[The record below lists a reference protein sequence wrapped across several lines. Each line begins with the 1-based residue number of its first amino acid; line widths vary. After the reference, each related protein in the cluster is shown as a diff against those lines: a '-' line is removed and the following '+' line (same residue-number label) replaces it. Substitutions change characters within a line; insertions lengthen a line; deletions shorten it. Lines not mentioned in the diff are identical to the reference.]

1 MVKGEIMSLYNVI
14 LKRQTFSNAEHLA
27 VKCDQVEYTYGELD
41 LKIQELASLMK
52 NRGVVKGDKVLVM
65 IENPIEF
72 VMAFFALSFLEAVII
87 PLYYH
92 TGLQKVEAIV
102 EKYEINHLISDSAQ
116 NVMGKREGDI
126 TVESHSFYIYG
137 YCKERDIALS
147 NVELILFT
155 SGTTNLPKAIMLS
168 GNNILS
174 NVMAISS
181 YLKVSAEDKILLIK
195 NLSHSSSI
203 VGELLM
209 GMYNGCSVIM
219 TKKLQVGSVIL
230 KIMEENQI
238 TVFFA
243 VPTILKDIM
252 SNRKLD
258 TYNISQLRIIN
269 FYGASMHYQDILK
282 LIDKFPW
289 VNIIYSYGQTEASP
303 RVTYIERDDLLKH
316 PASCGKP
323 IEKVSVAIVDE
334 WGDKAEVMQRG
345 EIIVTGP
352 NVMQGY
358 YKDTERTGKVIVD
371 GVLHTGDIGYL
382 DEEGF
387 LYITG
392 RRDNMVISAGKNIYL
407 EEIENII
414 LIFEGVKEVLV
425 QAKNSENGV
434 AELFGYVVVENEAE
448 FDKADLIQHCK
459 QRLENYKIP
468 KVISV
473 VEKLEKTPSGK
484 IKRNQML

>member
-1 MVKGEIMSLYNVI
+1 MVKGEIMSLYNEI

-303 RVTYIERDDLLKH
+303 RVTYIERDDFLEEPPKKYFRMFPGNEVRLMHAYFVKCTGCEKDENGSVTVVH
-316 PASCGKP
+316 GTYDPASRGGNSP
-323 IEKVSVAIVDE
+323 DGRKVKGTIHWVNAQTAVSAQVRLYENIVDE
-334 WGDKAEVMQRG
+334 EKGVYNEDG
-345 EIIVTGP
+345 SLNLNP
-352 NVMQGY
+352 NSLTV
-358 YKDTERTGKVIVD
+358 
-371 GVLHTGDIGYL
+371 
-382 DEEGF
+382 
-387 LYITG
+387 
-392 RRDNMVISAGKNIYL
+392 
-407 EEIENII
+407 
-414 LIFEGVKEVLV
+414 
-425 QAKNSENGV
+425 
-434 AELFGYVVVENEAE
+434 
-448 FDKADLIQHCK
+448 
-459 QRLENYKIP
+459 LENCYMEPALKDAAVSESFQFVRQGFFCVDAKDSDGEHTVFNRIVSLKSSFKLP
-468 KVISV
+468 K
-473 VEKLEKTPSGK
+473 
-484 IKRNQML
+484 

>member
-1 MVKGEIMSLYNVI
+1 MSLYNEI
-14 LKRQTFSNAEHLA
+14 LKRQAFSNAEHLA

-41 LKIQELASLMK
+41 QRIQKLACALQDM
-52 NRGVVKGDKVLVM
+52 GVEKGDKVLLM

-72 VMAFFALSFLEAVII
+72 VMTFFALSFLGAVMI

-92 TGLQKVEAIV
+92 TGLQKVEAII

-116 NVMGKREGDI
+116 SVKGEIEGDI
-126 TVESHSFYIYG
+126 IIENHSFYVYG
-137 YCKERDIALS
+137 YCKEQDISLS

-174 NVMAISS
+174 NVKAISS

-209 GMYNGCSVIM
+209 GMFNGCSVVM

-243 VPTILKDIM
+243 VPTILKDMM

-258 TYNISQLRIIN
+258 MFDIAKLRIIN

-303 RVTYIERDDLLKH
+303 RVTYIERADLLKH

-334 WGDKAEVMQRG
+334 LGKKAEAMQRG
-345 EIIVTGP
+345 EIIVAGP

-358 YKDTERTGKVIVD
+358 YKDPERTEKVIVD

-407 EEIENII
+407 EEIENTI

-425 QAKNSENGV
+425 QAKSAENGV
-434 AELFGYVVVENEAE
+434 VELFGYIVVENEAE
-448 FDKADLIQHCK
+448 FDKVALIQHCK

-468 KVISV
+468 KAVIV

-484 IKRNQML
+484 IMRSQVF